1 MTIQQVREPSPET
14 WLPWVTWRE
23 RNKKQL
29 VIKENKKE
37 EEVKVAVLLKEVKF
51 KIKEG
56 VNGSYRRKT
65 LVCDFEMKTKLSH
78 YNCIKCGKEISCK
91 SDFLLPKKV
100 G

>member
-1 MTIQQVREPSPET
+1 M
-14 WLPWVTWRE
+14 
-23 RNKKQL
+23 
-29 VIKENKKE
+29 
-37 EEVKVAVLLKEVKF
+37 KVAVLLKEVKF

-91 SDFLLPKKV
+91 SDFLLHHSQKNHYYANLKSDLNTESHCLICN
-100 G
+100 